1 MKYKALFKKN
11 HIDLL
16 SPEAEALEEKRVL
29 FINEVLEK
37 VISGEPLSDGRE
49 DIGSLIS
56 AVEWQCFDENHNRD
70 SAHVLHNI
78 IEFRVNIYAAQ
89 KMRPGGSWFPL
100 PKRIQDTKAVINS
113 KNKDDRCFLY
123 AVYLGLLDLSKT
135 DQCNS
140 LTDKERSERPEGD
153 CQLSTAY
160 AC

>member
-1 MKYKALFKKN
+1 MPETVSEYKVGVEVEALFKKN

-16 SPEAEALEEKRVL
+16 NPEAEALEEKRVM
-29 FINEVLEK
+29 FINKVLEK
-37 VISGEPLSDGRE
+37 VISGEPSLKDRE
-49 DIGSLIS
+49 DIGSLTS

-100 PKRIQDTKAVINS
+100 PKRTQDTKAVINP

-123 AVYLGLLDLSKT
+123 AVCLGLLDLIK
-135 DQCNS
+135 
-140 LTDKERSERPEGD
+140 
-153 CQLSTAY
+153 
-160 AC
+160 

>member
-1 MKYKALFKKN
+1 ML
-11 HIDLL
+11 
-16 SPEAEALEEKRVL
+16 
-29 FINEVLEK
+29 INKVLEK
-37 VISGEPLSDGRE
+37 TISGEPSQDDRE

-100 PKRIQDTKAVINS
+100 PKRIQDTKAVINP

-123 AVYLGLLDLSKT
+123 AVYLGLLDLSKV
-135 DQCNS
+135 
-140 LTDKERSERPEGD
+140 K
-153 CQLSTAY
+153 
-160 AC
+160 

>member
-1 MKYKALFKKN
+1 M
-11 HIDLL
+11 
-16 SPEAEALEEKRVL
+16 
-29 FINEVLEK
+29 FINKVLEK
-37 VISGEPLSDGRE
+37 VISGEPSPDDRK

-100 PKRIQDTKAVINS
+100 PKRIQDTRAVINP

-123 AVYLGLLDLSKT
+123 AVYLGLL
-135 DQCNS
+135 N
-140 LTDKERSERPEGD
+140 
-153 CQLSTAY
+153 LSTVCTPSVASQIRKGVREQKVTVN
-160 AC
+160 CSLPMPVEPVHLTSESLKQTTHTFI

>member
-1 MKYKALFKKN
+1 M
-11 HIDLL
+11 
-16 SPEAEALEEKRVL
+16 RVMI
-29 FINEVLEK
+29 INKVLEK
-37 VISGEPLSDGRE
+37 TISGEPTEKDRE

-100 PKRIQDTKAVINS
+100 PKRIQDTKAVINP

-123 AVYLGLLDLSKT
+123 AVYLGLLDLSKVM
-135 DQCNS
+135 NS
-140 LTDKERSERPEGD
+140 VRAS
-153 CQLSTAY
+153 
-160 AC
+160 